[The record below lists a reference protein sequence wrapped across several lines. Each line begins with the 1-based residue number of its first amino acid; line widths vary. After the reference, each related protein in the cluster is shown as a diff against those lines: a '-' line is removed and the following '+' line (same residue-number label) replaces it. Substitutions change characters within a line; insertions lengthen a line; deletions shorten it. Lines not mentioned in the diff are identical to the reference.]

1 MDEGVTAVRRRF
13 PARVLAIDDLAGRS
27 EEFRDICRDFAEAQ
41 SELAKWEGST
51 EPKRE
56 ERRREYGEL
65 VAGLAKEIEDVLD
78 RASVLPLHRPVP
90 RSPS

>member
-1 MDEGVTAVRRRF
+1 MDEGVAAVRRRF
-13 PARVLAIDDLAGRS
+13 PAKAGAIDDLATRDD
-27 EEFRDICRDFAEAQ
+27 EFREICRDFAEAQ

-65 VAGLAKEIEDVLD
+65 IAGLLSEIEAALEH
-78 RASVLPLHRPVP
+78 AAALA
-90 RSPS
+90 RSPPRPPPLR